1 MKEYDIAAPSI
12 QCRADKAGAEIFE
25 IDCGC
30 LGVVRVLHFS
40 RKEAEELGKEYAC
53 AKLGEFTDE
62 TISVEAATLA
72 GLL

>member
-12 QCRADKAGAEIFE
+12 QCRADRGAEIFE